1 MSYIC
6 TVVCLTW
13 PNVFQRL
20 FLTHLFF
27 AGVNRVFK
35 GSFVIASSVKY
46 SVRTCNKMKKYLN
59 FWSLFYVK
67 KWKKGRNIFSVKKL
81 SPRKMSGSE
90 NPQMVYGR
98 GGEGEIDMQVLNR
111 ANMKHQGAWG

>member
-46 SVRTCNKMKKYLN
+46 SVRT
-59 FWSLFYVK
+59 
-67 KWKKGRNIFSVKKL
+67 IFSVKKL